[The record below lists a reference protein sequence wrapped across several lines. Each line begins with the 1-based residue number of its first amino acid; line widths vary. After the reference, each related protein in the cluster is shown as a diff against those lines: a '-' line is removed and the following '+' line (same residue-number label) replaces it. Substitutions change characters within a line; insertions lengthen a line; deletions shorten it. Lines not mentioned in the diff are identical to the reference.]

1 MSIRLTPDS
10 AADYDGSDRNSM
22 NEIGDTVEVKPA
34 AARGVATRAPA
45 RAAAP
50 SSSVQKACRILR
62 VMSDSRNARLTD
74 IATASGQ
81 DKATTLRLL
90 DVLVREGFVQRDPQT
105 KRYTLGTETF
115 VLGAA
120 AAARFDPRPIVRPAL
135 IRLASTFHDSTILSI
150 PRGAESVCVDLELGS
165 FPIRANYLEIGSR
178 RPLGAGAGSLALL
191 AWMPDTEIEA
201 VMPVL
206 VEKLQRYPRIDQ
218 RVLERH
224 IVESRSRGY
233 ALMVDL
239 VVDRMGGI
247 AVPILGSDGRPVAAI
262 SIAALTERIFSREEQ
277 LAEALLREAQ
287 SCSSNAGGMLREV
300 HG

>member
-1 MSIRLTPDS
+1 MSIRLTPDP
-10 AADYDGSDRNSM
+10 AADYDESNTSSS
-22 NEIGDTVEVKPA
+22 NEIGDTIEVKPA
-34 AARGVATRAPA
+34 ARREAARAPSTA

-135 IRLASTFHDSTILSI
+135 IRLTSAFHDSTILSI
-150 PRGAESVCVDLELGS
+150 PRGAESVCVDLELGT
-165 FPIRANYLEIGSR
+165 FPIRANYLEVGSR

-191 AWMPDTEIEA
+191 AWMPDAEIEA
-201 VMPVL
+201 MMPVIL
-206 VEKLQRYPRIDQ
+206 ER
-218 RVLERH
+218 LERH
-224 IVESRSRGY
+224 IEESRRRGY

-262 SIAALTERIFSREEQ
+262 SIAALTERIFSREAQ

-287 SCSSNAGGMLREV
+287 ACSSNAGGMLREV

>member
-1 MSIRLTPDS
+1 MPPRLTPNRP
-10 AADYDGSDRNSM
+10 ADYDEFTRSSS
-22 NEIGDTVEVKPA
+22 NEIGDIAEVKSTVARRA
-34 AARGVATRAPA
+34 APP
-45 RAAAP
+45 AAAP

-62 VMSDSRNARLTD
+62 VMSDARNARLTD

-90 DVLVREGFVQRDPQT
+90 DVLVREGFVLRDPQT

-120 AAARFDPRPIVRPAL
+120 AAARFDPRPIMRPAL
-135 IRLASTFHDSTILSI
+135 IRLASTFLDSTILSI
-150 PRGAESVCVDLELGS
+150 PRGAESVCVDLELGT

-191 AWMPDTEIEA
+191 AWMRDAEIEA
-201 VMPVL
+201 AFPAIL
-206 VEKLQRYPRIDQ
+206 QKLERYPGID
-218 RVLERH
+218 RPVLERH
-224 IVESRSRGY
+224 IEDSRRRGY

-247 AVPILGSDGRPVAAI
+247 AVPILGSDQRPVAAI
-262 SIAALTERIFSREEQ
+262 SIAALTERILSRETE
-277 LAEALLREAQ
+277 LAGALLREAQ
-287 SCSSNAGGMLREV
+287 ACSSSAGGILREAR
-300 HG
+300 G

>member
-1 MSIRLTPDS
+1 MVD
-10 AADYDGSDRNSM
+10 
-22 NEIGDTVEVKPA
+22 GDTVEVKSAAVRREPAATPAPASVPSPA
-34 AARGVATRAPA
+34 AAR
-45 RAAAP
+45 

-81 DKATTLRLL
+81 DKATALRLL
-90 DVLVREGFVQRDPQT
+90 DVLVREGFVLRDPQT
-105 KRYTLGTETF
+105 KRYTLGTEAF

-135 IRLASTFHDSTILSI
+135 IRLTGAFLDSTILSI
-150 PRGAESVCVDLELGS
+150 PRGAESVCVDLELGT

-191 AWMPDTEIEA
+191 AWMPDAEIEA
-201 VMPVL
+201 IMPAIVD
-206 VEKLQRYPRIDQ
+206 KLQRYPRIDRQ
-218 RVLERH
+218 VLERH
-224 IVESRSRGY
+224 IEESRRRGY

-247 AVPILGSDGRPVAAI
+247 AVPILGSDRRPVAAI
-262 SIAALTERIFSREEQ
+262 SIAALTERIFSREAE
-277 LAEALLREAQ
+277 LAEALQREAQ
-287 SCSSNAGGMLREV
+287 ACSSNAGGMLREV
-300 HG
+300 RG